1 MPSSSQA
8 LSKPSCETFMSPGCV
23 VVLLLTCERHTTEM
37 HMRAHVGDTGK
48 AKRRRKRRT
57 LSKNFSKNAWLGFS
71 SFFFP
76 RRYQYVATQHCTRFS
91 LVPTYQLAKQS
102 PLDDTQRT
110 GSHIVQ
116 SCIHTHHINTFVDHV
131 QLSWR
136 FRLRSFTMGWVVGI
150 SVSNIL

>member
-71 SFFFP
+71 SFLFP

-102 PLDDTQRT
+102 PLIRRYSTHRFAHCSILYPHTSHKHLCRPCTIVLEYISAQILHNGM
-110 GSHIVQ
+110 GSRYI
-116 SCIHTHHINTFVDHV
+116 
-131 QLSWR
+131 R
-136 FRLRSFTMGWVVGI
+136 E
-150 SVSNIL
+150 